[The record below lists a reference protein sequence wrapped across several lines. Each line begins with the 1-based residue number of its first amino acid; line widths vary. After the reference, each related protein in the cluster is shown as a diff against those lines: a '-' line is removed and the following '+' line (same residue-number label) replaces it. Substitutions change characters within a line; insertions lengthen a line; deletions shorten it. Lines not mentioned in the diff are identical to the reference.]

1 MCTTSTGADCSAAG
15 FQALATQSGSFGCA
29 IVSQWTPVITPP
41 QWDEI
46 TNGVQLTVQNG
57 DACPDGTNRGI
68 QIQFTCGSAI
78 GPATFSAAEPVT
90 CQYEWA
96 FPTTAACTG
105 ATPPAPT
112 PPTPTTPCVLAPGVE
127 YTATPMRVLSNVGNA
142 EACCDVCKT
151 TANCTAWTVRNASQ
165 WTCSLYSSQFA
176 AKAKEAV
183 LMSGHIVGAATH
195 YQDPFAHACLPGE
208 LNLTVAN
215 LLGRWCSSAC
225 DKTTACPLDVPTN
238 VTAKPACEIHD
249 PVGSGMHCAL
259 VCASDA
265 ECGPTNKSVCDD
277 TFTPGICTYEL

>member
-1 MCTTSTGADCSAAG
+1 
-15 FQALATQSGSFGCA
+15 
-29 IVSQWTPVITPP
+29 
-41 QWDEI
+41 
-46 TNGVQLTVQNG
+46 
-57 DACPDGTNRGI
+57 
-68 QIQFTCGSAI
+68 
-78 GPATFSAAEPVT
+78 
-90 CQYEWA
+90 
-96 FPTTAACTG
+96 
-105 ATPPAPT
+105 
-112 PPTPTTPCVLAPGVE
+112 
-127 YTATPMRVLSNVGNA
+127 MRVLSNVGNA

-176 AKAKEAV
+176 AKAKETV

-215 LLGRWCSSAC
+215 LPGRWCSSAC

-249 PVGSGMHCAL
+249 PVGSGTHCAL